1 MNGKQ
6 LLSWIREHS
15 CFDFIS
21 EGPSSQRES
30 HEEFHRR
37 CAFITSERERRDI
50 YTYLLSLSFTFLSHQ
65 ERMREGQK
73 NKLFASAKCFHM
85 SALTV
90 KTGNF
95 ISCKRN
101 ISPTVR
107 YKSILNILNFL
118 PLFITI
124 SHFGINIS
132 IYSLIYCS
140 ENSSD
145 LVAPS

>member
-1 MNGKQ
+1 MK
-6 LLSWIREHS
+6 EYS

-21 EGPSSQRES
+21 EWPSSQRES
-30 HEEFHRR
+30 LEEFHRR
-37 CAFITSERERRDI
+37 CAFITSEGEKGHF
-50 YTYLLSLSFTFLSHQ
+50 YLSFIFVSYLLSHQ
-65 ERMREGQK
+65 ERMRERQK
-73 NKLFASAKCFHM
+73 KKLFASAKCFHM